1 MLGLARDARYAVR
14 QLRKHPAFAAVV
26 VVTLALG
33 IGANAAIFSV
43 VDAVL
48 LEPLRYRQPERL
60 VDVYS
65 AFPNLGFERFW
76 ISAPEYLEMRRW
88 AASFEEL
95 GAYAIRTANVAGG
108 DEPQRAVIGFASAS
122 LFRALGVPAA
132 RGRTFSEA
140 EDRDGAD
147 DVAVLSDGLWRRA
160 FGADPA
166 ILGRTVEINGVRRAV
181 VGVMPPGFDV
191 DDAGVEIWA
200 PLALDPA
207 DPGGRGSH
215 FLELIGRLAPG
226 VSEAAAR
233 QALQALVGRWE
244 EELPDQHHPN
254 LEGHPLGLAPL
265 QEEIVGEARPAM
277 LLLLGAVGLVLLIAC
292 VNVANLLLAR
302 AESRRREIAVRSALG
317 AGRGRLARQFLT
329 ESVIL
334 SLAGG
339 VLGLGLALAGVR
351 ALLAAFPGA
360 VPRAAEVGIDLRVLA
375 FTLAVSIA
383 TGILFG
389 LAPAFHARGRGAS
402 ALAEGGRTT
411 AGRGRQLFR
420 ALLVGSEV
428 ALATVLVLAAG
439 LLLRSFQTLLAVD
452 AGFEPRGVLAMQ
464 VSLPEATYPEPQAV
478 VAFYERLI
486 ERAAALPGVESAA
499 AMTGLPPSRQVN
511 ANDTELEGVPEVE
524 GGPPHNVDFYQVVTP
539 GYFETLRIPIRSGRA
554 FTEDDVGGAPVVVVN
569 ETMAATFWPGEDPVG
584 RRLRRGWFGDEEP
597 WFTIVGVAADVR
609 QGGLDQPAGT
619 ELYFL
624 HPQALAIPAAAAGT
638 PRTLYVVARTGGDPL
653 ALAAPIRAEIHRLD
667 PALPVAA
674 VKPLEEV
681 VRGSLMRQRLLAGL
695 VGLFGLVA
703 LVLAAVGTYGVL
715 SYGVEQRRHEIGV
728 RLALGAGR
736 RGILGLV
743 VGRGMRPVIAG
754 LAAGALLA
762 LAAGRLVAG
771 LLYGIEPTDPLTF
784 AAVAGVLA
792 LVSLAAC
799 LLPGRRATRVDP
811 LVALRLD

>member
-26 VVTLALG
+26 VATLALG

-88 AASFEEL
+88 SASYEEL
-95 GAYAIRTANVAGG
+95 GAYVVTTTNVAGG
-108 DEPQRAVIGFASAS
+108 DEPQRAVTGFASAS

-132 RGRTFSEA
+132 RGRAFSEE
-140 EDRDGAD
+140 EDRDGSD

-166 ILGRTVEINGVRRAV
+166 ILGRTVEINGVRRTV

-191 DDAGVEIWA
+191 DDSGVEIWA
-200 PLALDPA
+200 PLAIDLEN
-207 DPGGRGSH
+207 PGGRGSH
-215 FLELIGRLAPG
+215 NLELIGRLAPG
-226 VSEAAAR
+226 VSEPAAR
-233 QALQALVGRWE
+233 QELQALVGRWE
-244 EELPDQHHPN
+244 KELPDEHHPN

-265 QEEIVGEARPAM
+265 QEEMVGEARPAM

-339 VLGLGLALAGVR
+339 VLGLGLAVAGVR

-375 FTLAVSIA
+375 FTLGVSIA

-389 LAPAFHARGRGAS
+389 LAPAFHARGRSAG
-402 ALAEGGRTT
+402 ALAEGGRTA

-452 AGFEPRGVLAMQ
+452 PGFEPEGVLSMQ

-478 VAFYERLI
+478 VAFYERLT
-486 ERAAALPGVESAA
+486 ERVGALPGVESAA

-511 ANDTELEGVPEVE
+511 ANDTEFEGVPEVE
-524 GGPPHNVDFYQVVTP
+524 GGPPHNVDYYQVVTP
-539 GYFETLRIPIRSGRA
+539 RYFETLRIPIRSGRA
-554 FTEDDVGGAPVVVVN
+554 FNEDDVGGAPVVVVN

-597 WFTIVGVAADVR
+597 WFTVVGVAADVR

-624 HPQALAIPAAAAGT
+624 HPQALVVAAAAPFT
-638 PRTLYVVARTGGDPL
+638 PRTLYVAARTGGDPL
-653 ALAAPIRAEIHRLD
+653 ALAAPIRAEIRRLD
-667 PALPVAA
+667 AALPVAA
-674 VKPLEEV
+674 VRPLEEV
-681 VRGSLMRQRLLAGL
+681 VHGSLMRQRLLAGL

-703 LVLAAVGTYGVL
+703 LALAAVGTYGVL

-743 VGRGMRPVIAG
+743 VGRGMRPVVAG
-754 LAAGALLA
+754 LVAGAVLA

-771 LLYGIEPTDPLTF
+771 LLYGVEPTDPATF

-792 LVSLAAC
+792 VVSLAAC
-799 LLPGRRATRVDP
+799 LLPGRRAARVDP
-811 LVALRLD
+811 LTTLRME